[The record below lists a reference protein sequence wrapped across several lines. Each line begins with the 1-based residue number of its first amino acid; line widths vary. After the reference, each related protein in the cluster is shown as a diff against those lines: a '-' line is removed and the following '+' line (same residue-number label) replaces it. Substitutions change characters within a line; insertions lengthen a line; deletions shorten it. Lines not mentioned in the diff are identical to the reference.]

1 MKRRNSRQDLDLD
14 GRVNLVG
21 PTDHDLVKYDDGDF
35 GDDHDHDGVDDN
47 HDQIMSNMMMVILV
61 LTMICFARP
70 TGTDVDQGKS
80 NRKNS
85 QGKFKG
91 KIPVK
96 MYYMDMKCI
105 QSISPGLNVLS
116 IYMYIYM

>member
-96 MYYMDMKCI
+96 MYYMDMKYI

>member
-35 GDDHDHDGVDDN
+35 GDDHDHDGDDDY
-47 HDQIMSNMMMVILV
+47 HDQIMSNVMMVILV

-96 MYYMDMKCI
+96 MYYMDMKYI
-105 QSISPGLNVLS
+105 QSISPGLNLY
-116 IYMYIYM
+116 ICTYIYNI

>member
-47 HDQIMSNMMMVILV
+47 HDQIM
-61 LTMICFARP
+61 
-70 TGTDVDQGKS
+70 
-80 NRKNS
+80 
-85 QGKFKG
+85 
-91 KIPVK
+91 
-96 MYYMDMKCI
+96 
-105 QSISPGLNVLS
+105 
-116 IYMYIYM
+116 